1 MILLVGTYGMY
12 QAGRRDRSTF
22 RKLALSLRAKE
33 RKRERER
40 EPRRPSQKSKAKLRC
55 AFACI
60 LNFLQ
65 NVFVLSKE
73 NVVIEAEET
82 F

>member
-40 EPRRPSQKSKAKLRC
+40 EPRRPSQKKSQTAMRFC
-55 AFACI
+55 MHFE
-60 LNFLQ
+60 FLPKC
-65 NVFVLSKE
+65 FCS
-73 NVVIEAEET
+73 IERKRRH
-82 F
+82 

>member
-12 QAGRRDRSTF
+12 QAGRHDRSTF

-40 EPRRPSQKSKAKLRC
+40 ERT
-55 AFACI
+55 
-60 LNFLQ
+60 
-65 NVFVLSKE
+65 
-73 NVVIEAEET
+73 EET
-82 F
+82 EPKKQSQTAMRFCMHFEFLPKCFCSIERKRRH

>member
-40 EPRRPSQKSKAKLRC
+40 GPRRPSQKKSQTAMRFC
-55 AFACI
+55 MHFE
-60 LNFLQ
+60 FLPKC
-65 NVFVLSKE
+65 FCS
-73 NVVIEAEET
+73 IERKRRH
-82 F
+82 